1 MTGNDG
7 FDVVVLG
14 AGSGAEGIWGSL
26 SDCSVAV
33 VESGRVGGECP
44 FVACVPS
51 KAMLRSAQV
60 RRLAGRAHVL
70 GASGERLQLGDP
82 AAAFAAAV
90 RRRDEASEDRD
101 DRSSAAELSN
111 TGAVLLRGRGQVVAP
126 GRVRIID
133 GESGDREVGY
143 GELVIATGSRPTEP
157 AIPGLDEVPCWTSD
171 AALSACELPGSL
183 VVLGGGPVGCELAQ
197 MYRAFGVEVTLI
209 EASEHLLANED
220 DWLGGQLARVLADDG
235 IDVRTGTSVKS
246 CRPVGGGAVLHVADG
261 QEIEAARVLVAIGR
275 TPNVAGLGLETLGVD
290 VGVDG
295 LTTDPTGRVVG
306 VDHLWAA
313 GDVTG
318 IAPFTHTAAYQS
330 RLVAAN
336 LKGAAEVADYR
347 AIPRVVYTDP
357 PVAAVGLSEASALE
371 QGLVVEVEEMRM
383 AELARATT
391 DGGARGATHLV
402 ADMTTGVLAGA
413 AIIGPAADEII
424 SELALAIRARIP
436 INVLADVVHPFPT
449 YAEGLGPPLRRLAG
463 GGGRGP
469 HRRW

>member
-1 MTGNDG
+1 MNAREQ

-14 AGSGAEGIWGSL
+14 AGSGAEAIWGSL
-26 SDCSVAV
+26 GDRSVAV

-44 FVACVPS
+44 YVACVPS

-70 GASGERLQLGDP
+70 GASGEPLRLGDP

-101 DRSSAAELSN
+101 DRNGAAELKK
-111 TGAVLLRGRGQVVAP
+111 TGAVLLRGRGEVMAP
-126 GRVRIID
+126 GRVRISN
-133 GESGDREVGY
+133 GGGAHREIGY
-143 GELVIATGSRPTEP
+143 GELVIATGSSPTEP

-171 AALSACELPGSL
+171 AALSSYQLPDSL

-197 MYRAFGVEVTLI
+197 MYRAFDVKVTLI

-220 DWLGGQLARVLADDG
+220 GWLGGQLAQVLADDG
-235 IDVRTGTSVKS
+235 IDVRTGTSVES
-246 CRPVGGGAVLHVADG
+246 ARPAAEGAVLHLAEG
-261 QEIEAARVLVAIGR
+261 QEIRAAQVVVALGR

-290 VGVDG
+290 VSADG
-295 LTTDPTGRVVG
+295 LSTDPMGRVVG

-318 IAPFTHTAAYQS
+318 IAPFTHTASYQS

-336 LKGAAEVADYR
+336 LQGAAAVADYR

-357 PVAAVGLSEASALE
+357 PVAAVGLSEASARE
-371 QGLVVEVEEMRM
+371 QGLAVEVEEMKM
-383 AELARATT
+383 ADLARATT
-391 DGGARGATHLV
+391 DGGARGAIHLI
-402 ADMTTGVLAGA
+402 ADMSAGMLAGA
-413 AIIGPAADEII
+413 TSMGPAADEIV
-424 SELALAIRARIP
+424 SGLALAIRAGIP
-436 INVLADVVHPFPT
+436 LVVLADVVHPFPT

-463 GGGRGP
+463 
-469 HRRW
+469 RR